1 MSLKSIHKKPA
12 FWVLV
17 IALLLLVQVILITP
31 GSPPDVSKL
40 NDPVI
45 TTTPQTQATTPQE
58 LLQGEKE
65 KVVPVRKLDP
75 ITSAL
80 MDVIPYLVVA
90 AILTGSVAYIA
101 GPGTR
106 V

>member
-12 FWVLV
+12 FWILV
-17 IALLLLVQVILITP
+17 VALLLLVQVILITP
-31 GSPPDVSKL
+31 GSPPNVSKL

-65 KVVPVRKLDP
+65 KVVPVKKLDP
-75 ITSAL
+75 ITSAMLDIIPIL
-80 MDVIPYLVVA
+80 MVTI
-90 AILTGSVAYIA
+90 IIIGSVAYTGRA
-101 GPGTR
+101 
-106 V
+106 

>member
-1 MSLKSIHKKPA
+1 MSIKSIHKKPA

-65 KVVPVRKLDP
+65 KVVPVKKLDP
-75 ITSAL
+75 ITSTMLDIIPIL
-80 MDVIPYLVVA
+80 MVTI
-90 AILTGSVAYIA
+90 IIIGSVANMGRA
-101 GPGTR
+101 
-106 V
+106 

>member
-12 FWVLV
+12 FWILV
-17 IALLLLVQVILITP
+17 VALLLLVQVILITP

-75 ITSAL
+75 FTLALLDVLPILFIT
-80 MDVIPYLVVA
+80 I
-90 AILTGSVAYIA
+90 ILISSVAFIA

-106 V
+106 A

>member
-12 FWVLV
+12 FWILV
-17 IALLLLVQVILITP
+17 VALLLLVQVILITP
-31 GSPPDVSKL
+31 GSPPNVSKL

-65 KVVPVRKLDP
+65 KVVPVKKLDP
-75 ITSAL
+75 ITSTMLDIIPIL
-80 MDVIPYLVVA
+80 MVTI
-90 AILTGSVAYIA
+90 IIIGSVAFI
-101 GPGTR
+101 GKT
-106 V
+106 